1 MIGTTR
7 ATRLAIT
14 ALLIGAAALAFDAG
28 RTTGRASCQ
37 PIQLQPAAVVAVT
50 VP

>member
-7 ATRLAIT
+7 TTRLAIT

-37 PIQLQPAAVVAVT
+37 PTQHSTTLTRAIQ
-50 VP
+50 